1 MGLGEITARSL
12 VMTWQACTFRLRVF
26 SQLALASGRRGAAS
40 DGAHDVPDAQKTPSR
55 PRRIVHVE
63 QNAEREPAPAP
74 SRPLGTVRGVGC
86 GCIFPRL
93 IAKRRE

>member
-1 MGLGEITARSL
+1 MGEITARSL

-74 SRPLGTVRGVGC
+74 SRPLGTVRVGI
-86 GCIFPRL
+86 GGSIFPRL
-93 IAKRRE
+93 ISKRRE